1 MVVSEEEVSGMGK
14 LPEGRTP
21 NKKTLADRFY
31 RLAALATRKFEKR
44 FDGIDHIDNRQH
56 PIKYV
61 ISVAIK
67 FSAKIVGVT
76 VATYHFFEL
85 FRIHL

>member
-1 MVVSEEEVSGMGK
+1 MGK

-21 NKKTLADRFY
+21 NRKTLADRFY

-44 FDGIDHIDNRQH
+44 FDTIDQIDRNQH
-56 PIKYV
+56 PIKY
-61 ISVAIK
+61 ITSVTVK
-67 FSAKIVGVT
+67 TTAKVVGVV
-76 VATYHFFEL
+76 VAAYHFFEL